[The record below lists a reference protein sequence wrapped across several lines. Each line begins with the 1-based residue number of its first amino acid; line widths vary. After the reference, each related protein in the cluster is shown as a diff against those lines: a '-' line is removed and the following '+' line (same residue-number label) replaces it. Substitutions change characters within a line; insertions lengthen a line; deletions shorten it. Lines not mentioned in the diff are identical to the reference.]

1 MHEQHRGDLA
11 GLPLPQALLQRVQQV
26 LQQAGRL
33 AVVAREG
40 WRRESVASVEA
51 PTGLCGRREKEG
63 RGKEVITHGG
73 AGHDERVEDGEDE
86 VLRWRQ
92 GARATPLALRM

>member
-1 MHEQHRGDLA
+1 MHEQHRGNLA
-11 GLPLPQALLQRVQQV
+11 ALPLPQALLQRVQQV
-26 LQQAGRL
+26 LQQTGCL

-40 WRRESVASVEA
+40 WRREGVASVET
-51 PTGLCGRREKEG
+51 PTGLCGRGEKEG
-63 RGKEVITHGG
+63 RGKEVVTDCG

-86 VLRWRQ
+86 VLRWRR